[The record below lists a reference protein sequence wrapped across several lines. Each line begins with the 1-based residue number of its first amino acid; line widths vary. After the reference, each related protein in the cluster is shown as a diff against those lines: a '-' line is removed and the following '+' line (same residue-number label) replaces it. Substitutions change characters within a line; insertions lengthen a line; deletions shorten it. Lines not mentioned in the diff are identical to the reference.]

1 MPSDKRVLTI
11 IGRRWGFRRPPQ
23 TFNAKIPLII
33 LRLGGVMAK
42 SIQISLLE
50 KVPVLILLGILA
62 GAVGGLG
69 IGLVMAKASSSTSAG
84 R

>member
-1 MPSDKRVLTI
+1 
-11 IGRRWGFRRPPQ
+11 
-23 TFNAKIPLII
+23 
-33 LRLGGVMAK
+33 MAK
-42 SIQISLLE
+42 AIVGSLLE

-69 IGLVMAKASSSTSAG
+69 IGLVMSRASTSASAG